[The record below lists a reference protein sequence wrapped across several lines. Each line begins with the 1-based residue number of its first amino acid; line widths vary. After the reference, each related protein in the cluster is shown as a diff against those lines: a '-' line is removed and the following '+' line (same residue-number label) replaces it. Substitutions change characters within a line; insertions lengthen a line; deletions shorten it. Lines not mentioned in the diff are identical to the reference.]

1 MKTVKKEIRL
11 GELLPTMIFVQSLL
25 GIKDGMDT
33 IQNEKGKQEFLRL
46 MSLGILR
53 SGDPKSP
60 FNRTPEETKE
70 MEKWMKISGLS
81 QWDYDIDLLV
91 DKIGDEGYQPDKY
104 THIKVYKENVII
116 DGVKRFQALKR
127 LYGEDYMVEVK
138 EVIEN

>member
-11 GELLPTMIFVQSLL
+11 GELLPTMVFVQNLL
-25 GIKDGMDT
+25 GVKDGADT

-46 MSLGILR
+46 LSLGILR
-53 SGDPKSP
+53 SGDPKNP
-60 FNRTPEETKE
+60 FDRTPEETKE

-81 QWDYDIDLLV
+81 QWDYDINLLV

-116 DGVKRFQALKR
+116 DGVKRFQALKK
-127 LYGEDYMVEVK
+127 LYGEDYILEVK